1 MAVIHDSARDVDVRH
16 GVAIEQQ
23 LPMDV
28 VEEKRCYGKCSN
40 QQRKTCFTALLLPR
54 VAGESRLGARD
65 WRGLAQKLSRPLTI
79 SDCARTCF
87 VINKDGA
94 GQTTDSHRADK
105 VSPDASTRGRPQT
118 AHRSLRA

>member
-40 QQRKTCFTALLLPR
+40 QQREECFMALLAL
-54 VAGESRLGARD
+54 
-65 WRGLAQKLSRPLTI
+65 I
-79 SDCARTCF
+79 SSEQ
-87 VINKDGA
+87 
-94 GQTTDSHRADK
+94 GQ
-105 VSPDASTRGRPQT
+105 VP
-118 AHRSLRA
+118 